1 MSAENDIF
9 GRQMRAD
16 AGGDCLLSNVGM
28 AGAVD
33 QAVELARAERD
44 AGRLGEVSA
53 RLATLKSQIAGG
65 GA

>member
-1 MSAENDIF
+1 VIEVLATVRTE
-9 GRQMRAD
+9 RE
-16 AGGDCLLSNVGM
+16 